1 MAGHISKWIFYVQ
14 NTLKPM
20 FITTLLKRAKCWS
33 HTNCP
38 ANEWTKKMWCIYTI
52 GYYWAMKRMRSCY
65 SQHHDWNWQSLHSVK
80 QARHTQINSIC
91 AELSQSCESNR
102 IVDTRHR
109 RGQEWEKTGRN
120 TRNLWQPRKMLKEKG
135 RTRQK
140 DGETWSMG
148 YVY

>member
-1 MAGHISKWIFYVQ
+1 MTGHISKWIFYVQ

-20 FITTLLKRAKCWS
+20 FITTLLKKPNVEVKPTVQQMSGQRKCG
-33 HTNCP
+33 
-38 ANEWTKKMWCIYTI
+38 IYTI
-52 GYYWAMKRMRSCY
+52 GYYWALKRMRSCY

-120 TRNLWQPRKMLKEKG
+120 TRNLWQPRKMLKGKG